1 MNVKLIIFLAVLILF
16 PILFI
21 LVFQVFVRDQMLE
34 FKAVEKQGLHEVG
47 FPTHSQHI

>member
-1 MNVKLIIFLAVLILF
+1 MNIKLIIFLAALILF

-21 LVFQVFVRDQMLE
+21 LVFQVIVRDQMLE
-34 FKAVEKQGLHEVG
+34 YKATEKQGFHEVG